1 MKTTCLLAFP
11 LATLTALPLLAQTP
25 SPALLGATT
34 PAALAVPGPEN
45 TLLQAVSDD
54 GRWLLL
60 TSASD
65 RLVAGDDNAAADVF
79 LLERTTGQLTLVSVN
94 PAGRSGNGTS
104 LAGGMSADAR
114 RVVFV
119 SRASDLVADDTNGT
133 WDVFV
138 RDLATGATLAAGRTA
153 GNPPAR
159 GPLLDPWISADGRCV
174 VFRSL
179 DPNLAP
185 GGSFTTFNLYRWDL
199 EENRIECLSTNIL
212 ADPAG
217 AWRLTE
223 FALNPAGDTLAV
235 AAKGFVGSVTELV
248 QWQNL
253 RTGTTLNCSPQTL
266 AEFPTN
272 DTAYSRITLSGDGR
286 YVAFQGEARVPPDR
300 RRHGLLLYHA
310 ETGTL
315 TLLALRTNTPSA
327 YRFPEAALHARL
339 SADGAWVVYATPTP
353 PDPSLPP
360 AQQVSIPSQVFLY
373 ETATAT
379 TRQISTAL
387 DGVSPADADCL
398 EPLLTPDG
406 RGVAF
411 LSRATNLVPDTE
423 APALRV
429 YWYDRASA
437 TLRVLASLGD
447 RPGASGQLVLSPN
460 GDWLAAATTDLEGP
474 VFVFNTRE
482 GTGTQTILPL
492 AATES
497 STGRGWM
504 GVRPAG
510 VSADG
515 RYVALTAF
523 PPGPAG
529 STNHQQVYRQDT
541 RTGTRLLVSRDPMG
555 QLANGHPATPSLS
568 ADGARLLFISAA
580 SNLVPEDTNGVPDAF
595 VEFVPD
601 GPRTRLRPPALP
613 SNSYAFPESGLSPNG
628 RFAAV
633 SFYEAGKKV
642 WYLTDLNSGTWS
654 APLPASVDEP
664 PGFSADGEFF
674 VITRW
679 PGTGPLVELHATA
692 DWFAEPGAA
701 PAPRWVS
708 ATYGTKATLS
718 ADGRRFAFLH
728 APPRPS
734 NYALVVVD
742 RVRDQIVLSNL
753 IERTTSGNPAL
764 SADGRYVVWAAPSSP
779 ANPANQVW
787 HADVDSGAVTL
798 VSVAADGA
806 SEGNGDSTQAA
817 ISADGRYVAFTSL
830 ASNLVANDGN
840 NTRDIFLRD
849 LQTGQTLL
857 VSRTPAGAPGR
868 GWSFRPFFSADG
880 RSLFFL
886 SQAPDL
892 AAGDL
897 NQTAD
902 LFKVEIVGNG
912 PLVVIR
918 RQLNAGRA
926 ELMWSGAP
934 GKSYAIEYAEQL
946 GSHWT
951 RLPGD
956 FSSETPVVLD
966 TTTAAQRFYRVIELP

>member
-1 MKTTCLLAFP
+1 M
-11 LATLTALPLLAQTP
+11 
-25 SPALLGATT
+25 
-34 PAALAVPGPEN
+34 
-45 TLLQAVSDD
+45 
-54 GRWLLL
+54 
-60 TSASD
+60 
-65 RLVAGDDNAAADVF
+65 F
-79 LLERTTGQLTLVSVN
+79 LLERTTGQITLVSVN
-94 PAGRSGNGTS
+94 PAGRSCNGTS

-119 SRASDLVADDTNGT
+119 SRASDLVPDDTNGT
-133 WDVFV
+133 WNVFV
-138 RDLATGATLAAGRTA
+138 RDLPAGTTLAAGRTA
-153 GNPPAR
+153 GNPPSR
-159 GPLLDPWISADGRCV
+159 GPLLDPWISADGRYV
-174 VFRSL
+174 VFRSP
-179 DPNLAP
+179 DRDLAP
-185 GGSFTTFNLYRWDL
+185 GGSFTAFNLYRWDL
-199 EENRIECLSTNIL
+199 EENRIECLSTNLL

-223 FALNPAGDTLAV
+223 FAVNPTGDTLAV

-253 RTGTTLNCSPQTL
+253 RTGTTLNGTAQPL
-266 AEFPTN
+266 VEFPTN
-272 DTAYSRITLSGDGR
+272 STAYSKVTLSGDGR
-286 YVAFQGEARVPPDR
+286 YLAFQGEARIPPIR
-300 RRHGLLLYHA
+300 RRLGLLLYRA

-327 YRFPEAALHARL
+327 YRFPDAALHARL

-353 PDPSLPP
+353 PDPSPSPVQPLP
-360 AQQVSIPSQVFLY
+360 IPSQVYLH

-398 EPLLTPDG
+398 EPLITPDG

-411 LSRATNLVPDTE
+411 LSRATNLVPDSET
-423 APALRV
+423 PALRV

-437 TLRVLASLGD
+437 TLRVHASLGD

-482 GTGTQTILPL
+482 GTGTQTTLPL
-492 AATES
+492 VATES
-497 STGRGWM
+497 STGRGWI
-504 GVRPAG
+504 GVRPVG

-529 STNHQQVYRQDT
+529 NTNHQQVYRQDT
-541 RTGTRLLVSRDPMG
+541 RTGVRQLISQDPMG
-555 QLANGHPATPSLS
+555 HLANGHPATPSLS

-580 SNLVPEDTNGVPDAF
+580 SNLVPEDTNGVSDAF
-595 VEFVPD
+595 VEFLPD
-601 GPRTRLRPPALP
+601 GPRTWLRPPTLP
-613 SNSYAFPESGLSPNG
+613 SSASAYPDSGLSPDG

-633 SFYEAGKKV
+633 SFFQSSQKV
-642 WYLTDLNSGTWS
+642 WYLTDLSSGTWS

-664 PGFSADGEFF
+664 PIFSADGEFF

-679 PGTGPLVELHATA
+679 PFTGPWVELHAIA
-692 DWFAEPGAA
+692 AWFAEPGTA
-701 PAPRWVS
+701 PAPQWVS
-708 ATYGTKATLS
+708 ARYGTQATLS
-718 ADGRRFAFLH
+718 ADGRRLAFLH
-728 APPRPS
+728 APPRPA

-742 RVRDQIVLSNL
+742 RVRNQIVLSNL
-753 IERTTSGNPAL
+753 IERSTGGNPAL

-779 ANPANQVW
+779 ANPATQVW
-787 HADVDSGAVTL
+787 RADVDSGAVTL

-817 ISADGRYVAFTSL
+817 ISADGRYVTFASL

-840 NTRDIFLRD
+840 NARDVFLRD

-857 VSRTPAGAPGR
+857 VSRTPTGAPGR
-868 GWSFRPFFSADG
+868 GWSFRPFFSTDG

-897 NQTAD
+897 NQSAD

-918 RQLNAGRA
+918 RQLNIGRA

-934 GKSYAIEYAEQL
+934 CKTYAIEYAEQL
-946 GSHWT
+946 GGHWT